1 MPEFPETDY
10 SLIDRVKDMSDRA
23 SWLDF
28 MRIYQPVVY
37 RLARRRG
44 MQDADAHDI
53 VQQVF
58 ASISRSLAEWKPAK
72 DQPPFRAWLTT
83 NARNAI
89 TTALTRRRPDQGT
102 GSSSVADVL
111 ERLPNAE
118 QTNAELIMEARREI
132 VRWAAEQIRPEFTEL
147 TWDIFWKTA
156 MQEVS
161 VAEVSKSTGKSIGA
175 IYVTR
180 HRVLSRLKEKIAE
193 VSNQWEPT
201 EEP

>member
-10 SLIDRVKDMSDRA
+10 SLIDRVKDMSNGA

-58 ASISRSLAEWKPAK
+58 ASISRSLASWKPAK

-83 NARNAI
+83 IARNAI

-111 ERLPNAE
+111 EQVPNAE
-118 QTNAELIMEARREI
+118 QTNTELIMEARREI
-132 VRWAAEQIRPEFTEL
+132 VRWAAKQIRPEFTEL

-156 MQEVS
+156 MQEFS
-161 VAEVSKSTGKSIGA
+161 VAEVSKSTGRSIGA

>member
-83 NARNAI
+83 IARNAI

-118 QTNAELIMEARREI
+118 QTNTELIMEARREI

>member
-10 SLIDRVKDMSDRA
+10 SLIDRVKDMGNGA

-83 NARNAI
+83 IARNAI

-132 VRWAAEQIRPEFTEL
+132 VRWAAKQIRPEFTEL

-156 MQEVS
+156 MQEFS
-161 VAEVSKSTGKSIGA
+161 VAEVSKSTGRSIGA